1 MANITALYGSSTTVT
16 VTGLATLANGSTVTS
31 PTIDNTSDLN
41 LDALVEIEVATAS
54 GATATGYVEIFI
66 KASVNGTDFDDDN
79 NDKWAGTVNLVT
91 AGVATRRRM
100 VSVASSFG
108 GAMPPYWQI
117 RIRNSTGGAFT
128 AATVLYRGIK
138 AQAS

>member
-1 MANITALYGSSTTVT
+1 MANITALYGSSTTIT
-16 VTGLATLANGSTVTS
+16 VTGLATLANGSSATS
-31 PTIDNTSDLN
+31 PIIDNTGDLN
-41 LDALVEIEVATAS
+41 LDALIEVEVATAS
-54 GATATGYVEIFI
+54 GATSTGYVEVYI

-79 NDKWAGTVNLVT
+79 NDKWAGTINLVT
-91 AGVATRRRM
+91 AGAATRRRL

-117 RIRNSTGGAFT
+117 RVKNSTGGAFT
-128 AATVLYRGIK
+128 AASVLYRGIK